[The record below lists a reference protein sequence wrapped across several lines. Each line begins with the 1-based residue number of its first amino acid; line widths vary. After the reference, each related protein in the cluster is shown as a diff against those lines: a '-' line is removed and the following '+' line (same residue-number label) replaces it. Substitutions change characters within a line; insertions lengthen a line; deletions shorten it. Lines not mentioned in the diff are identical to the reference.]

1 VFFNQQSDLK
11 EFLLDYKH
19 EFKFRIPKVC
29 SGEENEFQIPVRSAF
44 MALHASKALFYNDY
58 VAYYAIIDE
67 QDPQKVYGITI
78 NTKSHQYNE

>member
-1 VFFNQQSDLK
+1 
-11 EFLLDYKH
+11 
-19 EFKFRIPKVC
+19 
-29 SGEENEFQIPVRSAF
+29 

-67 QDPQKVYGITI
+67 KDPQKVYGITI